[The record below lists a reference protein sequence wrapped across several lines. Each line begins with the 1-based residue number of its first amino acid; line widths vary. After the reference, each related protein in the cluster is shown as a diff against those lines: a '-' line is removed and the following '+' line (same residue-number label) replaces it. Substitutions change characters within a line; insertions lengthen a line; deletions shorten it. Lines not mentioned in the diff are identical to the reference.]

1 MNVYL
6 VLILVI
12 IIGDYLLDC
21 VVETLN
27 LRHISTDLPQE
38 FEGFY
43 DAEKYTKAQRYL
55 IENTRFGMIV
65 NSITTPLTIL
75 FILIG
80 GFNFVDQYA
89 RGFTGHPLLA
99 GLIFA
104 GILVLAS
111 QLLSLPFSIY
121 STFVKRFN
129 NLPILNIII
138 VLASQFV

>member
-12 IIGDYLLDC
+12 IIGDYLLDI

-27 LRHISTDLPQE
+27 LRHLSTDLPQD

-43 DAEKYTKAQRYL
+43 DAEKYTKAQHYL
-55 IENTRFGMIV
+55 IENTRFGIIV
-65 NSITTPLTIL
+65 NSITTPLTII

-89 RGFTGHPLLA
+89 RGFTGNPLLA

-104 GILVLAS
+104 GILMLAPNCFPFPFQS
-111 QLLSLPFSIY
+111 TAPLLLKKNTVSIALRLKPL
-121 STFVKRFN
+121 SWT
-129 NLPILNIII
+129 
-138 VLASQFV
+138 S

>member
-12 IIGDYLLDC
+12 IIGDYLLDS

-27 LRHISTDLPQE
+27 VRHLSTDLPQE

-43 DAEKYTKAQRYL
+43 DGEKYTKAQHYL
-55 IENTRFGMIV
+55 IENTRFGIIV

-89 RGFTGHPLLA
+89 RGVH
-99 GLIFA
+99 
-104 GILVLAS
+104 
-111 QLLSLPFSIY
+111 
-121 STFVKRFN
+121 R
-129 NLPILNIII
+129 
-138 VLASQFV
+138 